1 MLKRMICLLLV
12 AVMTCGSLCACGKT
26 PAETT
31 GPNSTVGS
39 TTPADSLGLDET
51 PKVVNGV
58 YVTCENY
65 DFTFYQP
72 HNHNSIGF
80 YVITEKPLPEDA
92 HIVLND
98 ITSRCTV
105 RMTDRTDE
113 VCRNLL
119 PEIYWCMKEPNKD
132 WAAHMA
138 EIQRLDAEI
147 QRLTRL
153 AFGKDKPEV
162 GDSVVDKELGEQL
175 LKVKTEYTALRKMPY
190 KDEYLAWKNSNP
202 EPVCYFYNVIIT
214 INMVTQREQLK
225 SMELVAGDMSRTITM
240 KNVWLDVFAKSFSDY
255 SCPDVD
261 TQTRWKLPV
270 KETDNELEWFTWARA
285 AELPYGSGPYAPTTS
300 ISKFIPK
307 EDMTLKDMYVYGDN
321 SRVKVEWVEF
331 VIINNQGMVTNVKW
345 IPGTEFM
352 LRKGEKVAMRIYH
365 SDPHTQ
371 QMYYQMTAMDVLEYE
386 CGGET
391 RKWYHRFYATR
402 SVNVPALYLWAFKG
416 LNIDSYY
423 ANFYTPFE
431 MMASAD

>member
-1 MLKRMICLLLV
+1 MRKRMICLLLV

-39 TTPADSLGLDET
+39 TTPADSLGLDEI

-65 DFTFYQP
+65 DFTFYHP

-132 WAAHMA
+132 WAAYM
-138 EIQRLDAEI
+138 ERIRWLREEI

-162 GDSVVDKELGEQL
+162 GDSVVDKE
-175 LKVKTEYTALRKMPY
+175 
-190 KDEYLAWKNSNP
+190 
-202 EPVCYFYNVIIT
+202 
-214 INMVTQREQLK
+214 
-225 SMELVAGDMSRTITM
+225 
-240 KNVWLDVFAKSFSDY
+240 
-255 SCPDVD
+255 
-261 TQTRWKLPV
+261 
-270 KETDNELEWFTWARA
+270 
-285 AELPYGSGPYAPTTS
+285 
-300 ISKFIPK
+300 
-307 EDMTLKDMYVYGDN
+307 
-321 SRVKVEWVEF
+321 
-331 VIINNQGMVTNVKW
+331 
-345 IPGTEFM
+345 
-352 LRKGEKVAMRIYH
+352 
-365 SDPHTQ
+365 
-371 QMYYQMTAMDVLEYE
+371 
-386 CGGET
+386 
-391 RKWYHRFYATR
+391 
-402 SVNVPALYLWAFKG
+402 
-416 LNIDSYY
+416 
-423 ANFYTPFE
+423 
-431 MMASAD
+431 